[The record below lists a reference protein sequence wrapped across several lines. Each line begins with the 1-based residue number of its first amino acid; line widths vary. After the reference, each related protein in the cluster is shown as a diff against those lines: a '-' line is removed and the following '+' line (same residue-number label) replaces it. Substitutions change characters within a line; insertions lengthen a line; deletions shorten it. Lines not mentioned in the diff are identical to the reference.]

1 MNDGR
6 QAAAATAL
14 AIVLV
19 ASGCVGFISGNEAL
33 TVEASDGSVSSAA
46 LSDAGY
52 ERARSETMT
61 VERTF
66 EVAGQTREVQAKNHL
81 SEYHKTVSLPVL
93 GGERKAAVFVVFT
106 TPQVEFAGQT
116 FNPVGEMSNRELLDE
131 LQSQYDDIEVGQRTD
146 SRTVRT
152 LGTDATVDTFEGSAR
167 LSGVSLDVRFQI
179 TKIRHGD
186 DFVIAVGI
194 YPKQLP
200 GEGENVDTLLRN
212 LQHAE

>member
-6 QAAAATAL
+6 QAAAATML

-33 TVEASDGSVSSAA
+33 TVEASEGSVSSAA

-66 EVAGQTREVQAKNHL
+66 EVAGQTREVQATNHL
-81 SEYHKTVSLPVL
+81 SEYQKTVSLPVL

-106 TPQVEFAGQT
+106 TPQVEFAGRT

-131 LQSQYDDIEVGQRTD
+131 LQSQYDAIEVGQRTD

-179 TKIRHGD
+179 TKIRHGE

-194 YPKQLP
+194 YPERLP
-200 GEGENVDTLLRN
+200 GEGENVRDLIRN
-212 LQHAE
+212 LEH